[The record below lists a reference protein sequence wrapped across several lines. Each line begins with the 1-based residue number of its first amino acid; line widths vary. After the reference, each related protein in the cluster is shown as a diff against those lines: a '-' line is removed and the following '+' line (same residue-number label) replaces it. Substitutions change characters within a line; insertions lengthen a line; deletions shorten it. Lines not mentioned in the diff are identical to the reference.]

1 MLSFLKRAPASAGRM
16 GVYLSQAGIAVVHIE
31 DGKERARL
39 TACAFRRYDNDLAPS
54 AQLAG
59 LVRELGLVRPPVSA
73 VARPGD
79 YQLVMVEAP
88 QVQPAELRAAVR
100 WRLGDLIDFN
110 VEDAVVDVFDLPPQ
124 SRRGQ
129 QLSMY
134 AVAARRVAVQEIVDT
149 VSAGAPGLDVID
161 VPELCLRNL
170 AIHLPQDAVGG
181 VALLALDEDHAELVL
196 TRHTQLY
203 LARRIEFPR
212 AMDLG
217 DGPATRGGPDP
228 EAVALEL
235 QRSIDYYERHFD
247 QPPIADLIIAPATER
262 AQRLAEGLRRETGLR
277 VATLDLGAVLDLPA
291 GLDVEM
297 AGQCLLAIGAALR
310 TEKTSL

>member
-1 MLSFLKRAPASAGRM
+1 MLSFLKRSPAAAGRM
-16 GVYLSQAGIAVVHIE
+16 GVYLSQAGIAVACVE
-31 DGKERARL
+31 DGKERPRL
-39 TACAFRRYDNDLAPS
+39 NACAFRPYDGDRAPS
-54 AQLAG
+54 AQLAAI
-59 LVRELGLVRPPVSA
+59 VRELGLGRLSVSA

-110 VEDAVVDVFDLPPQ
+110 VEDAIVDVFDLPPQ

-134 AVAARRVAVQEIVDT
+134 AVAARRVAVQEVVDT

-181 VALLALDEDHAELVL
+181 VALLAIEDEHAELVL
-196 TRHTQLY
+196 TRHTQLF
-203 LARRIEFPR
+203 LARHIEFPR
-212 AMDLG
+212 AVDFG
-217 DGPATRGGPDP
+217 DGPARGGPDP

-262 AQRLAEGLRRETGLR
+262 AQRLAEGLRRETGFR
-277 VATLDLGAVLDLPA
+277 VSTLDLGAVLDLPA
-291 GLDVEM
+291 GLDAEV